1 MNLNFF
7 LFYYYCIIF
16 IIGFRGGVSM
26 KIVSINA
33 GSSSL
38 KFSLFEMKEEE
49 VIATGLFER
58 IGMDGSC
65 YQIKYNGQVIQEEVE
80 LLSHTDA
87 VKVLL
92 DKLISLEIIHSM
104 DDIKGVGHRIV
115 HGVDRYKDSVIINDK
130 VLLDLEE
137 IKSFAP
143 LHNPGAIMGIKAF
156 KEVLL
161 DVMSVGVFDTAFHQ
175 TMKEETFLY
184 GVPYRWYQ
192 DYGVRK
198 YGFHGTSHKYIA
210 LTMKDLLKKE
220 NFKLISCHIGNGG
233 SICAIDNMKCV
244 DTSMGFTPLAG
255 IMMGTRSGDVDP
267 SIIPYVME
275 KEGKNASEVID
286 DLNKNSGVLGL
297 SEYSNDLRDL
307 VEACNEGNERA
318 ILTKNKYV
326 RRIVDYIAQ
335 YYVLLDGVDV
345 IAFTAGVGEN
355 NIAIRREICE
365 KLSCLGVKI
374 DLDKNQTRGEIQKI
388 STDDSSIAVYV
399 IPTNEELMIARE
411 TLKFMNR

>member
-1 MNLNFF
+1 
-7 LFYYYCIIF
+7 
-16 IIGFRGGVSM
+16 M

-210 LTMKDLLKKE
+210 LTMKDLLKKD

>member
-1 MNLNFF
+1 
-7 LFYYYCIIF
+7 
-16 IIGFRGGVSM
+16 M
-26 KIVSINA
+26 KIISINA

-156 KEVLL
+156 KEVLP